1 MKKADRDAWLQ
12 KAKDADTESTS
23 YLETNYAT
31 QWRDNLRLFRN
42 KHKSDSK
49 YYSDAYRARS
59 KIFRPET
66 RSAITRMEAGAA
78 AAFFAS
84 EDVINVTPQD
94 GRNPQ
99 QLASADVCKEL
110 MQYRL
115 TNTIPWFLTLVGA
128 FQDGATLGAIA
139 SYQGWRYRERK
150 IITTET
156 VIDPFTGQPM
166 MNELGEPL
174 ETKVPGVEV
183 LEDEPEIRL
192 IPLENLRV
200 SPAADWTDP
209 IKSSPY
215 VIWYIPMFVGDILAE
230 MDAVDPKT
238 GKPRWRR
245 FSKAAIMATVAAKT
259 VELERLGNKEDPQES
274 VKTNDFSIAWV
285 HLNIIRDGDDDMVF
299 YTLGTSEL
307 LSDPVPLKEVYF
319 HGQRPFAFGRLT
331 IETHKVY
338 PDSKVELGSETQ
350 TEINEVAN
358 QRLDNVKLVLNK
370 RWLVKSGRN
379 VDTASLHRNV
389 PGGVTLVTDP
399 TDVQEINWPD
409 VTASSFNEH
418 DRLKLDFDN
427 IMGAFNPSS
436 VQSNR
441 KLNETVGGMN
451 LLSGSANAL
460 QEYGLRVFTETWVE
474 TSLRQ
479 LLLLEQ
485 HYETDL
491 VVLGL
496 AANKAQLFQR
506 YGVSQV
512 TDEMLNQQLTMK
524 VSVGVGA
531 TDPTQKVGKL
541 LYGARTVA
549 EIAAIPNNVMN
560 AQELAKEV
568 FGYLGWKDGGRF
580 LLQPQ
585 QGGIPPAVLQQMQR
599 MQAWLQQAMQKAQQ
613 DKAAAEQAATQ
624 AKLAASKVS
633 ESLTTLKAES
643 AILDAQKKAA
653 QADIKAQ
660 SETVESKI
668 SEGLTTLKA
677 EGAILAAQKKVAQAE
692 IKAQGPRPPKVVAAQ
707 KQPDG
712 AWQLAYEP
720 EAEIEAPRLPR
731 VEQLRKHP
739 DGTWQLVYE
748 TETQE

>member
-66 RSAITRMEAGAA
+66 RSAITRMEAGVA
-78 AAFFAS
+78 AAFFSS
-84 EDVINVTPQD
+84 EDVINVVPQD
-94 GRNPQ
+94 GQNLQ

-115 TNTIPWFLTLVGA
+115 THTIPWFLTLVGA
-128 FQDGATLGAIA
+128 FQDGAALGAIA

-166 MNELGEPL
+166 LNELGEPL

-183 LEDEPEIRL
+183 LEDKPEIRL

-209 IKSSPY
+209 INSSPY

-230 MDAVDPKT
+230 MDAIDPKT

-245 FSKAAIMATVAAKT
+245 FSKAAIMATVKAKT
-259 VELERLGNKEDPQES
+259 VELERLGNKEDPQLAAA
-274 VKTNDFSIAWV
+274 KTNDFSIAWV
-285 HLNIIRDGDDDMVF
+285 HLNIIRDGDDDVVF
-299 YTLGTSEL
+299 YTLGSSEM
-307 LSDPVPLKEVYF
+307 LSDPVPLKDVYF

-338 PDSKVELGSETQ
+338 PDSKIELGSETQ

-427 IMGAFNPSS
+427 IMGSFNPSS

-441 KLNETVGGMN
+441 KLNETVGGLN

-460 QEYGLRVFTETWVE
+460 QEYGLRVFSETWVE
-474 TSLRQ
+474 AALRQ

-485 HYETDL
+485 NYETDL
-491 VVLGL
+491 VVLSL

-506 YGVSQV
+506 YGISQV

-560 AQELAKEV
+560 TQELAKEV

-580 LLQPQ
+580 LLPQ
-585 QGGIPPAVLQQMQR
+585 QGGIPPAVIQQLQQMQA
-599 MQAWLQQAMQKAQQ
+599 QIQQAMQKAQQ
-613 DKAAAEQAATQ
+613 DKAAADQATNQ
-624 AKLAASKVS
+624 AKLAESRVS
-633 ESLTTLKAES
+633 ESLTA
-643 AILDAQKKAA
+643 
-653 QADIKAQ
+653 
-660 SETVESKI
+660 
-668 SEGLTTLKA
+668 LKA
-677 EGAILAAQKKVAQAE
+677 EGAILDANKKVAQAE
-692 IKAQGPRPPKVVAAQ
+692 IKAQSSAAPPKVESA
-707 KQPDG
+707 K
-712 AWQLAYEP
+712 
-720 EAEIEAPRLPR
+720 
-731 VEQLRKHP
+731 KMP
-739 DGTWQLVYE
+739 DGTWQIAYRESTPQVGGLE
-748 TETQE
+748 